1 MSADARRGDAMGTD
15 APVAGR
21 AETRAETR
29 AEAPRAV
36 EAPAPGAVYWQ
47 GNPAALGL
55 PCFIAGSVVLGL
67 AFVGVVPL
75 TALGAAI
82 PIILTATS
90 IGLFLATIWAA
101 SLGQTA
107 VASVFGIFGGFW
119 LSYAVLSLGLNHNWF
134 FIPLTSVRS
143 TLELFL
149 VSWLVVIA
157 MLTLATLRL
166 PMAFTAV
173 FLLVDVALLLLFLG
187 FNAIPTSTGLLK
199 AAGWVIL
206 VFAAVGVYL
215 YYDTVS
221 QATGAKAL
229 PLGPALLRTRE
240 HHEVSVPR
248 QPSGERV

>member
-1 MSADARRGDAMGTD
+1 MSADASASSFVPAQ
-15 APVAGR
+15 APAREPIVA
-21 AETRAETR
+21 
-29 AEAPRAV
+29 PQPAV
-36 EAPAPGAVYWQ
+36 EAPAAVYWH

-55 PCFIAGSVVLGL
+55 PCFIAGSVALGL

-75 TALGAAI
+75 TALGAAV
-82 PIILTATS
+82 PIVLTATS

-101 SLGQTA
+101 AVGQTA

-134 FIPLTSVRS
+134 AIPLTATRT

-149 VSWLVVIA
+149 VSWLVVIL

-173 FLLVDVALLLLFLG
+173 FLLVDVALVLLFAG
-187 FNAIPTSTGLLK
+187 FNAIPTSTGLLQ

-206 VFAAVGVYL
+206 AFAAVGVYL
-215 YYDTVS
+215 FFDCVS
-221 QATGAKAL
+221 QATGGPSL
-229 PLGPALLRTRE
+229 PLGNPALRAGAR
-240 HHEVSVPR
+240 HEVSA
-248 QPSGERV
+248 

>member
-1 MSADARRGDAMGTD
+1 MSADA
-15 APVAGR
+15 PVVGR
-21 AETRAETR
+21 AGTVPEQQPA
-29 AEAPRAV
+29 AEAPAV
-36 EAPAPGAVYWQ
+36 GPLH

-67 AFVGVVPL
+67 ALVGVVPVA
-75 TALGAAI
+75 ALGAAV

-107 VASVFGIFGGFW
+107 VASVFGIFAGFW

-134 FIPLTSVRS
+134 GIPLTSVRV
-143 TLELFL
+143 TFELFL
-149 VSWLVVIA
+149 ISWLVVII

-166 PMAFTAV
+166 PMAFTGV
-173 FLLVDVALLLLFLG
+173 FLLVDLALLLLFLA

-206 VFAAVGVYL
+206 VFAAIGVYL
-215 YYDTVS
+215 YADVVS
-221 QATGAKAL
+221 QATGGGAY
-229 PLGPALLRTRE
+229 PLGKPLLPRPRSSKG
-240 HHEVSVPR
+240 SVPAPR
-248 QPSGERV
+248 QG